1 MLHLTLGKDFPLYEK
16 VKLNPMLSERNVLN
30 SPNFSIPPANISA
43 PTTVARIA
51 GTQGDLLAG
60 SARNVQ
66 AGAVISW

>member
-1 MLHLTLGKDFPLYEK
+1 LTLGKDFPLYEK
-16 VKLNPMLSERNVLN
+16 VKLNLMLAARNVLN

-66 AGAVISW
+66 VRVVISW